1 MERERW
7 RRKKVGTGKAS
18 AKRLFAALLA
28 VAYPAALLAQTDG
41 AAFSLTGFLP
51 SKETTLVAP
60 NLVLGRNKPHSQ
72 TTPGPVVVRPQAPM
86 PFFCRI
92 EHRMGQQMAL
102 PLKFRLGD
110 VPYVDRL
117 EGKRRWYE

>member
-1 MERERW
+1 M
-7 RRKKVGTGKAS
+7 RRKKWRANETAARKTG
-18 AKRLFAALLA
+18 AKRLLAALLA
-28 VAYPAALLAQTDG
+28 MASPAALWAQTDG
-41 AAFSLTGFLP
+41 AALSPTGFLLR
-51 SKETTLVAP
+51 KETTLLAP
-60 NLVLGRNKPHSQ
+60 NPAPEWRAPSGQ
-72 TTPGPVVVRPQAPM
+72 TLPGPIVIQPQAPM

>member
-1 MERERW
+1 MRREKW
-7 RRKKVGTGKAS
+7 RTNEIAARKTS
-18 AKRLFAALLA
+18 AKRLLAALLA
-28 VAYPAALLAQTDG
+28 VASSAALLAQTDG
-41 AAFSLTGFLP
+41 AALSPTGFLH

-60 NLVLGRNKPHSQ
+60 NLALKWNKPSGQ

>member
-1 MERERW
+1 M
-7 RRKKVGTGKAS
+7 
-18 AKRLFAALLA
+18 
-28 VAYPAALLAQTDG
+28 
-41 AAFSLTGFLP
+41 
-51 SKETTLVAP
+51 
-60 NLVLGRNKPHSQ
+60 
-72 TTPGPVVVRPQAPM
+72 VVRPQVPM